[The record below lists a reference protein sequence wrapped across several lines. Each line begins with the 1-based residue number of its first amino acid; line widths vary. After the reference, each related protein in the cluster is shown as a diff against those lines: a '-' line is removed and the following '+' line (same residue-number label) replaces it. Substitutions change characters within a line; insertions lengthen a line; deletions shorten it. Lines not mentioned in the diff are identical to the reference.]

1 MAWPNLRRKKVRGA
15 RRRLVRWAATPEL
28 PYARN
33 LDERGW
39 DWWRVRASPWS
50 NNTGARPSVQAL
62 RFAVETF
69 VRQMPAWEA
78 FGQAWHAAHP
88 HETAPVVSL
97 YLQPSDLYNCEIRL
111 MVGDSAAAFWTDW
124 NAEDRSNRP
133 VPSWLAAS
141 APDLTWRPLW
151 VYEAWETD
159 ELADWTP
166 SERRRLTRFGP
177 PVPSETAPGYSV
189 AKTGI
194 AWVGIKV

>member
-15 RRRLVRWAATPEL
+15 RRRLRRWATAPEL
-28 PYARN
+28 PCARN

-78 FGQAWHAAHP
+78 FGQVWHAAHP

-97 YLQPSDLYNCEIRL
+97 YVFPADLYNCELGL
-111 MVGDSAAAFWTDW
+111 MVGDRAAAFWTDW
-124 NAEDRSNRP
+124 NAEDRPSRAL
-133 VPSWLAAS
+133 PSWLAAS
-141 APDLTWRPLW
+141 APGLTWRPLW
-151 VYEAWETD
+151 VYEAWHTD
-159 ELADWTP
+159 ELSDWTP
-166 SERRRLTRFGP
+166 SEMRRLTRYGP
-177 PVPSETAPGYSV
+177 PVPSETSPGYSV
-189 AKTGI
+189 GKTGI
-194 AWVGIKV
+194 AWVGIKA